1 VDGNWKLIRNVVRLP
16 ATPEFELY
24 DFYQDPLDQKDLA
37 AQNPEVV
44 ARLAKMLE
52 GWQRM
57 AQQARLKSDAET
69 TQGMTAEQLE
79 RLRSL
84 GYVR

>member
-1 VDGNWKLIRNVVRLP
+1 
-16 ATPEFELY
+16 
-24 DFYQDPLDQKDLA
+24 
-37 AQNPEVV
+37 
-44 ARLAKMLE
+44 MLE